1 MSFTRRSFAASA
13 LALPLAAQKSKTSE
27 KAPEATPEEAA
38 EFKIFTRHVVAPTTV
53 IDRNGNYVNDLHTQ
67 DFRLVDWGVEQKI
80 RTRCW
85 ERTATRRLSPST
97 TGFG

>member
-67 DFRLVDWGVEQKI
+67 DFRLVDSGVEQKI
-80 RTRCW
+80 TVESAVAPPTTW
-85 ERTATRRLSPST
+85 RLTPRHN
-97 TGFG
+97 